1 MSIKHKYGT
10 FAREF
15 DANLGIYKEEKGT
28 GDVAA
33 FVAPISGVVAGPGDY
48 GSSAYMIRMTSI
60 DENGGVSGNYSYIP
74 AETGTLLKVM
84 DAEAL
89 PTDFYYAIG
98 EEDATPHT
106 INNNMMYGVTVR
118 DKAIAV
124 GADPIYVIAA
134 NQGIF
139 MKVTSALNM
148 PVHKAYAKISGV
160 PAGAKVA
167 FVFDDNNETTGIT
180 TVNNTANGTTGQN
193 VYYNLNG
200 QRIAK
205 PQHGVYIENGKKVI
219 VK

>member
-1 MSIKHKYGT
+1 
-10 FAREF
+10 
-15 DANLGIYKEEKGT
+15 
-28 GDVAA
+28 
-33 FVAPISGVVAGPGDY
+33 
-48 GSSAYMIRMTSI
+48 MTSV

-106 INNNMMYGVTVR
+106 ITNNMMYGVTVR

-134 NQGIF
+134 NRGIF

-148 PVHKAYAKISGV
+148 PVHKAYAK
-160 PAGAKVA
+160 
-167 FVFDDNNETTGIT
+167 N
-180 TVNNTANGTTGQN
+180 
-193 VYYNLNG
+193 
-200 QRIAK
+200 
-205 PQHGVYIENGKKVI
+205 
-219 VK
+219 

>member
-1 MSIKHKYGT
+1 
-10 FAREF
+10 
-15 DANLGIYKEEKGT
+15 
-28 GDVAA
+28 
-33 FVAPISGVVAGPGDY
+33 
-48 GSSAYMIRMTSI
+48 
-60 DENGGVSGNYSYIP
+60 
-74 AETGTLLKVM
+74 M

-106 INNNMMYGVTVR
+106 ITNNMMYGVTVR

-134 NQGIF
+134 NRGIF
-139 MKVTSALNM
+139 MKVISALNM